1 MIQQLSAPINTLPLN
16 IVYVS
21 NGTIGIVP
29 RGDFPVLFDM
39 PEQGIHAIITPEKMI
54 VGTTEIKYNTSL
66 KYKEMPELL
75 TWLQQQN
82 LEKVW

>member
-1 MIQQLSAPINTLPLN
+1 MIQQLSAPLGNLPLS
-16 IVYVS
+16 IVYIS
-21 NGTIGIVP
+21 NGTLGIVP
-29 RGDFPVLFDM
+29 KGAFPVIFDS

-75 TWLQQQN
+75 KWLIQQD
-82 LEKVW
+82 LEKPY

>member
-16 IVYVS
+16 IVYIS

-29 RGDFPVLFDM
+29 KGAFPTIFDS

-66 KYKEMPELL
+66 KYKEIPELL
-75 TWLQQQN
+75 EWLQNQQ
-82 LEKVW
+82 LEKPY

>member
-1 MIQQLSAPINTLPLN
+1 MIQQISAPLGNLSLS
-16 IVYVS
+16 IVYIS
-21 NGTIGIVP
+21 NGTLGIVP
-29 RGDFPVLFDM
+29 KGIFPTIFDM

-75 TWLQQQN
+75 KWLVQQD
-82 LEKVW
+82 LEKPY

>member
-16 IVYVS
+16 IVYIS
-21 NGTIGIVP
+21 NGTLGIVP
-29 RGDFPVLFDM
+29 KGAFPVIYDQ

-54 VGTTEIKYNTSL
+54 VGSTNVPYNTSL

-75 TWLQQQN
+75 EWLVQQD
-82 LEKVW
+82 LEKPY

>member
-16 IVYVS
+16 IVYIS

-29 RGDFPVLFDM
+29 KGAFQVIFDS

-75 TWLQQQN
+75 KWLIQQD
-82 LEKVW
+82 LEKPY

>member
-1 MIQQLSAPINTLPLN
+1 MIQQISSPLGNLPLS

-21 NGTIGIVP
+21 NGTIGLVP
-29 RGDFPVLFDM
+29 KGIFPTIFDS
-39 PEQGIHAIITPEKMI
+39 PEQGLHAIITPEKMI

-75 TWLQQQN
+75 EWLQSQQ
-82 LEKVW
+82 LEQPY

>member
-29 RGDFPVLFDM
+29 RGNFPVIYDQ

-54 VGTTEIKYNTSL
+54 VGNTNVPYNVSL

-75 TWLQQQN
+75 KWLQQQD
-82 LEKVW
+82 LEKPY

>member
-16 IVYVS
+16 IVYIS
-21 NGTIGIVP
+21 NGTLGIVP
-29 RGDFPVLFDM
+29 KGIFPTLFDQ
-39 PEQGIHAIITPEKMI
+39 PEQGVHAIITPEKMI

-75 TWLQQQN
+75 EWLKAQN
-82 LEKVW
+82 LEQPY